1 MVERV
6 VKKNKQTN
14 KKKQK
19 EVIPGF
25 LPDYLRNNSP
35 FIRIMKWEKSVL
47 K

>member
-1 MVERV
+1 MVKRV
-6 VKKNKQTN
+6 VKKKK

-25 LPDYLRNNSP
+25 LPDYLRNNPP